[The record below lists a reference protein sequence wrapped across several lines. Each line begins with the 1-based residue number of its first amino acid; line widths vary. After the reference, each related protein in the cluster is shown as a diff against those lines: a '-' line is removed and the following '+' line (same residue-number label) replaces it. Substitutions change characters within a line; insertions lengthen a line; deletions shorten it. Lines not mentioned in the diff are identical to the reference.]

1 MRKITSLL
9 IMAVLCLTLSGCYA
23 TGLLE
28 LANLSGLTPQS
39 YTLSPSQT
47 TFYFDEYP
55 YYDEDYDPADY
66 DEYVSVS
73 YDEYPDEYLDEYLYD
88 EGLSGYYAAE
98 IVNTLQFP
106 VKIEAINIDF
116 MGTDGSVLS
125 HTSDIGAFPSIL
137 QPGETAYA
145 GGMFYIEA
153 TSDKNDVQSMEL
165 SIVTYQTTG
174 TPSPLTFENVRAR
187 DVQSGIIITGKAA
200 NNTSSDM
207 YLPSGIVAALN
218 SEGKLLTAQPIYFD
232 ILTKGVSQGFE
243 TYFYD
248 PPFTTE
254 DIATLL
260 PLGGDLAS
268 AY

>member
-116 MGTDGSVLS
+116 MGTDGSSSPIQAISAPSPASSSPGKLRTPAACS
-125 HTSDIGAFPSIL
+125 ISKRLPIKTTYSPWSFPSSPTR
-137 QPGETAYA
+137 QPA
-145 GGMFYIEA
+145 
-153 TSDKNDVQSMEL
+153 
-165 SIVTYQTTG
+165 
-174 TPSPLTFENVRAR
+174 
-187 DVQSGIIITGKAA
+187 
-200 NNTSSDM
+200 
-207 YLPSGIVAALN
+207 
-218 SEGKLLTAQPIYFD
+218 
-232 ILTKGVSQGFE
+232 
-243 TYFYD
+243 
-248 PPFTTE
+248 PPRR
-254 DIATLL
+254 
-260 PLGGDLAS
+260 
-268 AY
+268 